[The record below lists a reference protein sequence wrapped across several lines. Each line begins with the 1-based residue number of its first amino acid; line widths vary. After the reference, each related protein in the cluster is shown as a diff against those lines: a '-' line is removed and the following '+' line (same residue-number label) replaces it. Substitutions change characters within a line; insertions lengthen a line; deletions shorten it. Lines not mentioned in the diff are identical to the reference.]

1 MCVAREVGR
10 ELKAYKDKRDTV
22 LELRRKRAEAKM
34 YNEVIRSFLSS
45 TSACIPPAMPRV
57 DGLQQSIVYRIV
69 NDPVASFLFL
79 PVENVMCL

>member
-34 YNEVIRSFLSS
+34 YNEVSRSFPC
-45 TSACIPPAMPRV
+45 TVAEVPASHKRWYMSV
-57 DGLQQSIVYRIV
+57 DQKK
-69 NDPVASFLFL
+69 A
-79 PVENVMCL
+79 